1 MNATTNNATTQN
13 SITLEVVAAD
23 YKLQGTSEQ
32 FLIRGR
38 KNNAQPQ
45 KPYFHTI
52 MKATAAAMPALPVME
67 TSAPT
72 RAAMSKLWQL
82 ATVDLLKE
90 KAAGMD
96 AGSTINLQLTATD
109 VLAFITDIG
118 NRERATISG
127 EELDAFTASYAF
139 AATGLVHNWNA
150 SQVAR
155 VATALRQYA
164 APAHRKPVSDA
175 SILLAR
181 MEAFPSL
188 LTGDD
193 SAFDADL
200 MRVFGWLTA
209 KLKRDAEQ
217 QAANLAD
224 SI

>member
-1 MNATTNNATTQN
+1 MTNANLNQTAAQ
-13 SITLEVVAAD
+13 ITLEVVAAD
-23 YKLQGTSEQ
+23 YKLQGNET

-38 KNNAQPQ
+38 KNNAQPA

-52 MKATAAAMPALPVME
+52 LKATAAAMPPLPVME
-67 TSAPT
+67 TAAPV
-72 RAAMSKLWQL
+72 RAAMSKLWNL
-82 ATVDLLKE
+82 ATMDYLKE
-90 KAAGMD
+90 KAASMD
-96 AGSTINLQLTATD
+96 AGSTITLTLQATD
-109 VLAFITDIG
+109 VLTFIADIG

-181 MEAFPSL
+181 LEAFPAL

-193 SAFDADL
+193 SALDADL
-200 MRVFGWLTA
+200 LRVFGWLTA
-209 KLKRDAEQ
+209 KLKRDTEQ